1 MSNEDGNCFQSAD
14 VMLKVALQPLH
25 TSQPLDAV
33 KQQLNNML
41 FKFNK
46 SVDGIPLSYSELS
59 FPKGKEY
66 ARIIA
71 DQFWLHV
78 DVCTKLLI
86 FKPVMGQSIRGKV
99 NKVSVYV
106 LIAACARSLSPVD
119 ARACPGRI
127 FIDAAGCR
135 EPRVHL
141 DTSAL
146 QRDVK

>member
-1 MSNEDGNCFQSAD
+1 MSNEDGNCFQNVD

-25 TSQPLDAV
+25 TSHPLDAV

-41 FKFNK
+41 FKYNE

-86 FKPVMGQSIRGKV
+86 FKPVVGQSIRGKV
-99 NKVSVYV
+99 NKVSIEFVETAATQIPFRFDAHNRFHVYSCR
-106 LIAACARSLSPVD
+106 LR
-119 ARACPGRI
+119 RTTCP
-127 FIDAAGCR
+127 
-135 EPRVHL
+135 
-141 DTSAL
+141 S
-146 QRDVK
+146 